1 MPPLPPN
8 GKGGFCKEKFGG
20 NAGLFLRLRGRGRL
34 FWGGKSAILSLT
46 GVNFPGVYILFKQN
60 AGNCGMIIEKHR
72 GAAGCS
78 DM

>member
-1 MPPLPPN
+1 M
-8 GKGGFCKEKFGG
+8 
-20 NAGLFLRLRGRGRL
+20 

-46 GVNFPGVYILFKQN
+46 EVNFPGVYILFKQN